1 MEYWYMYINSSLVN
15 DVTSN
20 GEGRGGEGMGE
31 GEKRLCYFVIQLK
44 CLTRGSGKKLHLKIQ
59 FDNSI

>member
-20 GEGRGGEGMGE
+20 REGRGGNGGG
-31 GEKRLCYFVIQLK
+31 GEKALLFCDQLK
-44 CLTRGSGKKLHLKIQ
+44 CLTRGSGK
-59 FDNSI
+59 SST

>member
-20 GEGRGGEGMGE
+20 GEGRGGNGGG
-31 GEKRLCYFVIQLK
+31 GEKALLFCDPVKMSHQRLWQKAPLK
-44 CLTRGSGKKLHLKIQ
+44 K
-59 FDNSI
+59 SI